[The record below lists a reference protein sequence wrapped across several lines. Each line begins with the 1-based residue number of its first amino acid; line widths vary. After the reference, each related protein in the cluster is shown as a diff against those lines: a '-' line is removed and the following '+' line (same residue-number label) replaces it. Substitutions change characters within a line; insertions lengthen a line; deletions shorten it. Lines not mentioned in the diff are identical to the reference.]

1 MAPLREV
8 LRKFNS
14 CPLSL
19 PLTVAL
25 LLTAALVAP
34 AYPLYRFDPN
44 FRLLLLAAVHGALIS
59 LMLSAF
65 AVFWVAG
72 RLRRQA
78 DRADLMNTIE
88 DFRGWRSAEAAHRTR
103 GCIRRLNVLQTTRL
117 GVRSWTAASQSALI
131 CRKTL
136 RPYF

>member
-8 LRKFNS
+8 LQKFNS
-14 CPLSL
+14 CPLAL

-25 LLTAALVAP
+25 LLTGALVSP

-88 DFRGWRSAEAAHRTR
+88 ISGAGARPRRPIAPAAASAASMSCRPPGWGSDPGR
-103 GCIRRLNVLQTTRL
+103 RRLR
-117 GVRSWTAASQSALI
+117 AL
-131 CRKTL
+131 
-136 RPYF
+136 